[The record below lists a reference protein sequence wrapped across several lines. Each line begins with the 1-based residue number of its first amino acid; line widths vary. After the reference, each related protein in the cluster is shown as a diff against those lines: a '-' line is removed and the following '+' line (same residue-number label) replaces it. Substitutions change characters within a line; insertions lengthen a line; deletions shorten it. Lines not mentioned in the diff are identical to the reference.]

1 MQDQPIMI
9 ISVKNKCAQSVPTTS
24 SDGRICSNASYSDN
38 GDGSNADCSGDER
51 CGATADAD
59 IIVSDDTD
67 GEDNENISSSNEPGD
82 DSDSAES
89 SEDNDN
95 SDKDTTILI
104 PTYVNTPDYDDV
116 CATEVGKGTLPQIL
130 SIYEKASLQVRS

>member
-1 MQDQPIMI
+1 MI
-9 ISVKNKCAQSVPTTS
+9 TAEIKNKCAQSVTSTS
-24 SDGRICSNASYSDN
+24 SDGRICSNVSYSDN

-82 DSDSAES
+82 DNDSAES

-95 SDKDTTILI
+95 SFKDTTILM
-104 PTYVNTPDYDDV
+104 PTYVNTPDYDDI
-116 CATEVGKGTLPQIL
+116 CALKWGREHYLRFFPSMKRPP
-130 SIYEKASLQVRS
+130 YR